1 MGLFNGNLSGNV
13 PLMPIIL
20 AFVLAPAIL
29 ASLDSIIRAALV
41 LRSRSPRGPIRG
53 ERPRRWLVVL
63 PSRAEGPRLRASMES
78 IAAAARGRSDVTTLL
93 LLDGEDED
101 AAAAARENGFALRV
115 KTPAGPTKAAALVWL
130 VREERALVEDADAIL
145 IIDAG
150 SRIDPDFFDAFIW
163 PEDADAVQTHLR
175 GISGL
180 YALAASENFAQ
191 TREDRGREAFGWNV
205 RLRGTGT
212 AFRPQIFLDV
222 IPRLV
227 TRIEDHEAS
236 LLLTAAGAT
245 IRLAPEAAIVYDE
258 KPSTV
263 DAAALQRARW
273 ILGRYELLARRAGTF
288 AEITARKPAEGIA
301 ALVEIFGRP
310 LSLSVPLRLVAG
322 AWAIAAG
329 APILGGAIAATT
341 AIDIASHGIPRGTAS
356 VAASWLLALLYTP
369 RALTRWL
376 RTER

>member
-1 MGLFNGNLSGNV
+1 MGVNNGNLSANV
-13 PLMPIIL
+13 PHMPIIL

-29 ASLDSIIRAALV
+29 ASIDSIIRAALFV
-41 LRSRSPRGPIRG
+41 RSRPAGGAVRGRHPRH
-53 ERPRRWLVVL
+53 WLVVV
-63 PSRAEGPRLRASMES
+63 PARAEGARLRASLES
-78 IAAAARGRSDVTTLL
+78 IAAAARGRSDVATLL
-93 LLDGEDED
+93 LLDGEDEAAIAD
-101 AAAAARENGFALRV
+101 AHAHGFACRV

-130 VREERALVEDADAIL
+130 AREERALVESADAIL

-150 SRIDPDFFDAFIW
+150 SRIDSDFFDAFVW
-163 PEDADAVQTHLR
+163 PEDADAVQAHLQ

-180 YALAASENFAQ
+180 SAVAVSENFAQ
-191 TREDRGREAFGWNV
+191 TREDRGREALSWNV

-212 AFRPQIFLDV
+212 AFRPEVFLDV

-245 IRLAPEAAIVYDE
+245 IRLAPAAAIVYDE
-258 KPSTV
+258 KPATV
-263 DAAALQRARW
+263 DAAASQRARW
-273 ILGRYELLARRAGTF
+273 LLGRYELLGRRGATF
-288 AEITARKPAEGIA
+288 AELIARNPAEGVA

-322 AWAIAAG
+322 AWAIRSG
-329 APILGGAIAATT
+329 APLLGAAVAATT
-341 AIDIASHGIPRGTAS
+341 AIDLFSHGVPRGTTRM
-356 VAASWLLALLYTP
+356 AASWLLALVYAP

>member
-1 MGLFNGNLSGNV
+1 
-13 PLMPIIL
+13 MPIIL

-29 ASLDSIIRAALV
+29 ASLDSIIRAALFV
-41 LRSRSPRGPIRG
+41 RSRSAGGAFRGG
-53 ERPRRWLVVL
+53 HPRRWLVIV
-63 PSRAEGPRLRASMES
+63 PARAEGARLRESMRS
-78 IAAAARGRSDVTTLL
+78 IAAAMRGRDDVTALL
-93 LLDGEDED
+93 LLDGEDAE
-101 AAAAARENGFALRV
+101 ASAAARENGFATRV
-115 KTPAGPTKAAALVWL
+115 KTPAGPTKAAALAWL
-130 VREERALVEDADAIL
+130 AREERALVESADAIL

-150 SRIDPDFFDAFIW
+150 SRVDLDFFDAFVW

-175 GISGL
+175 GVEDRQSCLSGQAGL
-180 YALAASENFAQ
+180 PVPHALAVSENFAQ

-212 AFRPQIFLDV
+212 AFRPQTFLDV

-245 IRLAPEAAIVYDE
+245 IRLAPEQAIVYDE

-273 ILGRYELLARRAGTF
+273 LLGRYELLGRRAGTF
-288 AEITARKPAEGIA
+288 AEIIARNPAEGVA

-310 LSLSVPLRLVAG
+310 LSLSVPLRLLAG
-322 AWAIAAG
+322 AWAIRSG
-329 APILGGAIAATT
+329 APILGGAVAATT
-341 AIDIASHGIPRGTAS
+341 AIDIVAHGVPRGTAG
-356 VAASWLLALLYTP
+356 VAASWLLALAYAP